1 MEERCPLKQGNRSVS
16 IHGDIT
22 VEQGPIRELAE
33 IPGAISRNARKGR
46 RGRSLGRCAY
56 AEDEIVLQ

>member
-1 MEERCPLKQGNRSVS
+1 MS

-33 IPGAISRNARKGR
+33 IPGAISRNARKGC
-46 RGRSLGRCAY
+46 RGRSLRRCAY
-56 AEDEIVLQ
+56 AEDEMVLQ